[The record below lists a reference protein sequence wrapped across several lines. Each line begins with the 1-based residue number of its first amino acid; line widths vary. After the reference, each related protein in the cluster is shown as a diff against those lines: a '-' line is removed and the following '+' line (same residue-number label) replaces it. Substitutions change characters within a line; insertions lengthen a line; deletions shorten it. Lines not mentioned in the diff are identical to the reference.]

1 MPRALFILFLSLLP
15 SLLLAD
21 SLDGHYLATLGRPT
35 RRAAPAQPGA
45 AGQW

>member
-21 SLDGHYLATLGRPT
+21 SLDGHYLATLDGELATKP
-35 RRAAPAQPGA
+35 QPRFR
-45 AGQW
+45 